1 MPAKLKPSVKEYVK
15 DAKGRMTS
23 RFAWKHYTPAMTS
36 TDNLKKFLEDSS
48 YKRKRSIIER
58 ELAKR
63 A

>member
-1 MPAKLKPSVKEYVK
+1 
-15 DAKGRMTS
+15 MTKKW
-23 RFAWKHYTPAMTS
+23 AWKHYTPAMTS

>member
-1 MPAKLKPSVKEYVK
+1 MPAKLKPSSKEYVR
-15 DAKGRMTS
+15 DARGKMTKKW
-23 RFAWKHYTPAMTS
+23 AWKHYTPAMTS